1 MVHARFESR
10 VIFPGDLDLKR
21 KFYKRVHACSFDEEV
36 HALRDTAELVYR
48 SSAQLNYTY
57 PWFSLA

>member
-21 KFYKRVHACSFDEEV
+21 KFYKGVHACSFYVEV
-36 HALRDTAELVYR
+36 HALWDTAELVYH
-48 SSAQLNYTY
+48 SSAQLNYNY
-57 PWFSLA
+57 P